1 MENDTIEM
9 RLVRKSNPK
18 RKKEYIKSRTNKDE
32 LPNFNFFDMF
42 AREIF
47 LTVQGSIKNET
58 Q

>member
-1 MENDTIEM
+1 MKKDKRN
-9 RLVRKSNPK
+9 KAGKKKQPK
-18 RKKEYIKSRTNKDE
+18 KKERIYKKYRTNKDE